1 MTEKQPIVPGI
12 QQSLTSKIL
21 ETGGGMFQSKA
32 PLNPIHTH
40 LCGIVFFSGD
50 VSRQIVVHK
59 YGAFLNED
67 FSQFLLYDS
76 DDSNAH
82 LLGIEYVVH
91 ERLFK
96 SFPEEEKQLWHSLYF
111 EVKSGIL
118 MAPRLPGPS
127 EDALMRKFVESYA
140 KTFILWAPDKS
151 SLPYGVPQLA
161 MGFTDHSQVD
171 VKLLLERDRL
181 LGINS
186 EDKKK
191 ERLNYPIPALDPKVD
206 SLFKQGE
213 FISFEIKTNKLN
225 PK

>member
-82 LLGIEYVVH
+82 LL
-91 ERLFK
+91 
-96 SFPEEEKQLWHSLYF
+96 
-111 EVKSGIL
+111 
-118 MAPRLPGPS
+118 
-127 EDALMRKFVESYA
+127 
-140 KTFILWAPDKS
+140 
-151 SLPYGVPQLA
+151 
-161 MGFTDHSQVD
+161 
-171 VKLLLERDRL
+171 
-181 LGINS
+181 
-186 EDKKK
+186 
-191 ERLNYPIPALDPKVD
+191 
-206 SLFKQGE
+206 
-213 FISFEIKTNKLN
+213 
-225 PK
+225 